1 LTGTLPSAAGSEPL
15 SVEASDITV
24 RVGSGSGSR
33 ITWER
38 PNFVLR
44 DEGRHQILARSSLRF
59 ELGELAA
66 VIGESG
72 AGKTTLLRTLAG
84 VTSPT
89 RGQVMV
95 GGRPVREVRGQIGYV
110 PQESIVHDGLSVREA
125 LDYAA
130 RLRLPMTA
138 RRADIDAAVARVL
151 DELDLGSQA
160 RVRIRS
166 LSGGQRKRVA
176 VGTELLN
183 RPGLLFLDE
192 PTTGLDP
199 ALEARLMGLFRTL
212 ADHGRT
218 LVVATHATRS
228 LSLCDKLAVI
238 GRGGNLA
245 FFGAPEESL
254 RFFGVSSFDA
264 IYQALLDRPAH
275 RWRSEF
281 EQRGARSRN
290 DLPAHGVEPV
300 PSGEPPAGSEQE
312 PGRDSRRPTPA
323 GPLPGPEETSAQP
336 GRSPRRPLRRVAR
349 HTRALS
355 ARYARLFLRDR
366 RTLFLLLLQ
375 APLIAGAIVSVFD
388 PSVFLRRDLRV
399 DPELVDLAERLGA
412 DALRQLEIGSL
423 LELLKDAG
431 SNPLR
436 AAQLLYA
443 LVIAAI
449 FLGSINSAREVVK
462 ERGIV
467 ERESAAGVGSG
478 CYLASKLVVLL
489 ALVVAQVALMCA
501 VVFVFR
507 PLDAPDSAHV
517 MVFGTLVLVAFAA
530 VAMGLL
536 ISAAT
541 RTQEQAIGVIPLTL
555 IPQLLFTGAL
565 VPVAQMAEPVAT
577 ISAVAYGQSAF
588 AGLGAAID
596 LNARIADNPAF
607 ARLDEFGTS
616 FFAVAPADVVASLG
630 GFLLAF
636 LLLTLVLLPR
646 RRKPAR

>member
-33 ITWER
+33 ITWQR

-59 ELGELAA
+59 EIGELAA

-84 VTSPT
+84 VTRPT
-89 RGQVMV
+89 RGQVTV

-110 PQESIVHDGLSVREA
+110 PQQSIVHDRLSVREA

-130 RLRLPMTA
+130 RLRLPVTS

-151 DELDLGSQA
+151 DELDLTSQA
-160 RVRIRS
+160 RMRISS

-199 ALEARLMGLFRTL
+199 ALEGRLMGLFRTL

-275 RWRSEF
+275 RWRSQF
-281 EQRGARSRN
+281 EQRGAGSRN
-290 DLPAHGVEPV
+290 DHPAPV
-300 PSGEPPAGSEQE
+300 VAPAPPDEPPVGATQE
-312 PGRDSRRPTPA
+312 PAPATQPASARAQATSAHPGRRRRRPI
-323 GPLPGPEETSAQP
+323 
-336 GRSPRRPLRRVAR
+336 RRVAR

-375 APLIAGAIVSVFD
+375 APLIAAAIVSVFD
-388 PSVFLRRDLRV
+388 PSVFLRRNLRV

-412 DALRQLEIGSL
+412 DALRQLEIGSV

-467 ERESAAGVGSG
+467 EREAAAGVGSG

-489 ALVVAQVALMCA
+489 ALVVAQVTLMCA
-501 VVFVFR
+501 VVFLYR
-507 PLDAPDSAHV
+507 PLDAPDSAHA

-565 VPVAQMAEPVAT
+565 VPVAQMGEPVAS
-577 ISAVAYGQSAF
+577 ISAAAYGQPAF

-596 LNARIADNPAF
+596 LNARIGDNPAF

-616 FFAVAPADVVASLG
+616 FFAVAPVDVVVSLG

-646 RRKPAR
+646 RR